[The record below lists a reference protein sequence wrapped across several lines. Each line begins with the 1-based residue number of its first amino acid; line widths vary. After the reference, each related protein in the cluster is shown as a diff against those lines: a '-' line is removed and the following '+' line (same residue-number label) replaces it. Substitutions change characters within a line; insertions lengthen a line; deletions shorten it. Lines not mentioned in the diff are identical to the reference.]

1 MPDKMTLY
9 YLKQSGKV
17 KGYCTGEQT
26 MSIYGDDADE
36 YSVIMDYIQVP
47 YDEFIINNREYYRV
61 IDGELVFSK

>member
-36 YSVIMDYIQVP
+36 YSVIMDYIQGKVL
-47 YDEFIINNREYYRV
+47 REYGLPLHPDQENHGKQ
-61 IDGELVFSK
+61 IH

>member
-9 YLKQSGKV
+9 YLKHSGKV

-26 MSIYGDDADE
+26 MSIYGADADE
-36 YSVIMDYIQVP
+36 YSIIMDYIQVP
-47 YDEFIINNREYYRV
+47 YDEFIINNRDYYRV